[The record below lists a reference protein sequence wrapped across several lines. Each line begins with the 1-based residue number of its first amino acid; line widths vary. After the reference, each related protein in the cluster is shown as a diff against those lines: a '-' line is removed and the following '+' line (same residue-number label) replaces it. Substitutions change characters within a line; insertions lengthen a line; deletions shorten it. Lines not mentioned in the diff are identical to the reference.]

1 MINTI
6 LFDLDGTLLSMDT
19 DLFIK
24 QYFGYVA
31 EALKDH
37 MSKEDVVKHFWHS
50 TNEVI
55 QSNDGSKTNEEVFF
69 ESFFSNVNVKKEDI
83 LPILNDFYANGFKK
97 LSSLA
102 SSQKEM
108 IDAIEILKDKG
119 YKLVIATNPIF
130 PELAIEERISWA
142 KLNLEDFAYV
152 TVFEKSHF
160 TKPNI
165 NYYHEI
171 LEKINREASECLMV
185 GNHLDE
191 DMISKEIGINTYL
204 ITNHQM
210 GDESNLKNADHKG
223 DYQSFLEYI
232 KSLPSLV

>member
-1 MINTI
+1 MVNTI

-31 EALKDH
+31 EALKDY
-37 MSKEDVVKHFWHS
+37 MSKEDVVKHFWNS

-55 QSNDGSKTNEEVFF
+55 NSNDGSKTNEEVFF
-69 ESFFSNVNVKKEDI
+69 ESFFANVDVKKDHL
-83 LPILNDFYANGFKK
+83 LPILNDFYANGFKN
-97 LSSLA
+97 LRSLA
-102 SSQKEM
+102 ESKEEM
-108 IDAIEILKDKG
+108 IEAIEILKDKG

-130 PELAIEERISWA
+130 PEVAIIERISWA
-142 KLNLEDFAYV
+142 KLNLEDFSYV

-171 LEKINREASECLMV
+171 LNKLDKKAHECLMV

-191 DMISKEIGINTYL
+191 DMVSSEIGINTFL
-204 ITNHQM
+204 ITNHLM
-210 GDESNLKNADHKG
+210 GDEVNMKNADLKG
-223 DYQSFLEYI
+223 DYNEFLDYI
-232 KSLPSLV
+232 KSLPHIS